1 MLHKVA
7 AQQVVHNHA
16 VGHEVVHVEAHVV
29 VHEVVREVAH
39 EVVRV
44 EVREVDQEDLVD
56 VVQDVDGVDLAGKML
71 DSHEVL
77 VHLEVLG
84 VVPEVVL
91 HVREVGRLDHP

>member
-1 MLHKVA
+1 M
-7 AQQVVHNHA
+7 
-16 VGHEVVHVEAHVV
+16 EAHVV

-84 VVPEVVL
+84 VVLEVVL
-91 HVREVGRLDHP
+91 HVREVGRLDLVADSTPVVVEHL